1 MTSGTTKHTVF
12 IDGEAGTTGLQVRD
26 RLLAHPHIDLIS
38 LDGDTRKDPAH
49 RRRAM
54 AEAEVVI
61 LCLPDDAAIE
71 AVQLAEGLDCAIID
85 ASTAHRTAAGWV
97 YGFPEMAPGQKD
109 AIAAANRISN
119 PGCYATGMIA
129 MIRPLVA
136 AGLITSDAALTV
148 PAISGYTGGGKGL
161 IGYMEKAQAARHFA
175 YALGLEHKHIPEVM
189 MHAQLATKPVFMPM
203 VGDFDCGMIVELPLT
218 ADLLQDGAGRADVL
232 AAYQAHYA
240 GARFVRVSDIDD
252 ASGLT
257 PEGYFAADSLKG
269 SNDLEIHIFGN
280 DDGQMLV
287 LARLDNLGKG
297 ASGAAVQNLNIRLGL
312 DEATAL

>member
-38 LDGDTRKDPAH
+38 LDGDTRKDPVH

-97 YGFPEMAPGQKD
+97 YGFPEMATGQKD

-136 AGLITSDAALTV
+136 AGLITADAALTV

-252 ASGLT
+252 AAGLT

-312 DEATAL
+312 DESTAL